1 MIHRLANMLLAA
13 MSIKEK
19 SVLSPTMGKQVSSCD
34 VSVNEQELSC
44 SSESREVCDLREAIR
59 STYEYYSGKDKDARL
74 YRDGPETLRKKFIGA
89 TIENIKAHP
98 WTDEANRLLD
108 ALHWSEK
115 INFEEVKRKGRL
127 TLSYALLNQPADEA
141 ASECYELTVTRN
153 SVYEWWNEYR
163 AWKKFG
169 DGEGGVPD
177 LEDPGTHEE
186 FRERFLASGL
196 DERGNP
202 QLTRV
207 FREERGRLVE
217 KYIYV
222 EEKFIVQKHIQAPLV
237 VALYQL
243 CNFVPR
249 TVLNTKHWV
258 NSSSEERNKI
268 VQEEIEYF
276 EDITKMMEMMHAAHN
291 GKDNSRGDGDD
302 KTTKHLKKKTNR
314 VSPFTLFCQE
324 KNGGE
329 EVSAEDKKKYGGVW
343 RKLTDEQKAKYG
355 EPRAK
360 PEKRKAESLPPR
372 ATPPPSPARSPPP
385 PSPEAAPTSPSPS
398 KKHKQKSEN
407 KGVLVGRTLESVAEE
422 LDRFFNSNFFED
434 EEKKFVWNMLY
445 KNMRAAAKNKKTT
458 DFNETCLKKAYE
470 AYAEDPGS
478 NQVRFL
484 RMIDVE
490 PDHSVKSLVQTFNVL
505 FSRPAPTKED
515 KDDFIF

>member
-1 MIHRLANMLLAA
+1 MLLSA

-19 SVLSPTMGKQVSSCD
+19 SVLSPTMSKQVSSCD
-34 VSVNEQELSC
+34 ISVNEHELSC
-44 SSESREVCDLREAIR
+44 SSARREAYDLQEAIR
-59 STYEYYSGKDKDARL
+59 ATYEYYSGKEKNVRL

-89 TIENIKAHP
+89 TIETIKAHP

-108 ALHWSEK
+108 AIHWSEK
-115 INFEEVKRKGRL
+115 INFEDVKKKGYL
-127 TLSYALLNQPADEA
+127 TLSYALLNHPNEEV

-169 DGEGGVPD
+169 REEGCAPD

-186 FRERFLASGL
+186 FRERFLASAL
-196 DERGNP
+196 DEQGQP
-202 QLTRV
+202 QLTKV
-207 FREERGRLVE
+207 FREENGRLVE

-222 EEKFIVQKHIQAPLV
+222 EEKFIVQKSTQAPLV

-258 NSSSEERNKI
+258 NSSTEERNKI

-276 EDITKMMEMMHAAHN
+276 EDITKMTEMMHTAHKGN
-291 GKDNSRGDGDD
+291 DDTRGGGEA
-302 KTTKHLKKKTNR
+302 KLPKHSKKKTNR
-314 VSPFTLFCQE
+314 VSAFALFCRE

-329 EVSAEDKKKYGGVW
+329 EVSVDDKKKYGGVW
-343 RKLTDEQKAKYG
+343 RKMTDEQKAKYG
-355 EPRAK
+355 ESRAK
-360 PEKRKAESLPPR
+360 PEKRKAESPPLPPR
-372 ATPPPSPARSPPP
+372 QDTPP
-385 PSPEAAPTSPSPS
+385 PSPEARATPPPPSPPPP
-398 KKHKQKSEN
+398 KKQKQKTEN
-407 KGVLVGRTLESVAEE
+407 KGVLVGRTLENVAEE
-422 LDRFFNSNFFED
+422 LDRFFNSNLFED
-434 EEKKFVWNMLY
+434 EEKKFVWNMFY
-445 KNMRAAAKNKKTT
+445 KNMQAAAKNKKTT

-470 AYAEDPGS
+470 AYAEEPGS

-484 RMIDVE
+484 RMIDIE

-505 FSRPAPTKED
+505 FSRPTPTKED